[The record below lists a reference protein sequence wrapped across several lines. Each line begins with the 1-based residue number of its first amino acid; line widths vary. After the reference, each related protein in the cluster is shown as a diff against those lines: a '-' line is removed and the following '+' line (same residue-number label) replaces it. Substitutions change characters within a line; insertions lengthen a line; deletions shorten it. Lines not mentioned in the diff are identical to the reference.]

1 MRDLPPLDPIFGL
14 KLPGRRG
21 RNGPSSRRLRFATS
35 SATWARLMRNAGG
48 AQQVV
53 VRVTSR
59 GYTHGRAQAHAA
71 YLIRQGKLTGEDENG
86 FALLDRESVREKLD
100 GWRLSRDVVFLDD
113 KTHEPPEK
121 RKKLGQTL
129 HMVFSMPA
137 GTDPL
142 KVLQGVR
149 QLAAVEFDR
158 HEHILVLHDPATD
171 PSKHRGKNPHVH
183 VLLKTLSLDGRRL
196 QVGKSELRYFREA
209 FAEQMRSLGV
219 EANASSRH
227 ERAVLKNSES
237 LGSRKMWERLVEE
250 HGSIDEAKTRLRR
263 ARELPDLAMPP
274 SSVKRTFDIVRRGYV
289 DAIKHLSRSARE
301 EDLKAAQVLRQYVEQ
316 FPILRATRE
325 QIDQRIEALRESLST
340 NTPGQRKGRGG
351 ERTR

>member
-21 RNGPSSRRLRFATS
+21 RNGPSARRLRFATS
-35 SATWARLMRNAGG
+35 SATWARIMRNAGG

-59 GYTHGRAQAHAA
+59 GYSHGRAQAHAA

-86 FALLDRESVREKLD
+86 FALLDRESVREKID

-129 HMVFSMPA
+129 HLVFSMPA

-149 QLAAVEFDR
+149 QLAAIEFER
-158 HEHILVLHDPATD
+158 HERILVLHDPSTD
-171 PSKHRGKNPHVH
+171 PSRHRGKNPHVH
-183 VLLKTLSLDGRRL
+183 ILLKTLSLDGRRL
-196 QVGKSELRYFREA
+196 QVGKFELSYFRQA

-219 EANASSRH
+219 EANASSRQ
-227 ERAVLKNSES
+227 ERAVWKQPEKLKSV
-237 LGSRKMWERLVEE
+237 KMWERLIEE
-250 HGSIDEAKTRLRR
+250 HGSIDEAKARLRR
-263 ARELPDLAMPP
+263 ARELPDLTMPP
-274 SSVKRTFDIVRRGYV
+274 SSLKHTFDIVRRGYI
-289 DAIKHLSRSARE
+289 DAIKRLSQSARE
-301 EDLKAAQVLRQYVEQ
+301 EDLKAALALRQYVEQ
-316 FPILRATRE
+316 FPILRTTRE
-325 QIDQRIEALRESLST
+325 QMDQRIEALRDSLST
-340 NTPGQRKGRGG
+340 SKRVQRKARDD